1 MKKPTEDSATGQ
13 PSQAD
18 KDDIEMFALAPI
30 SLWLEDFSGVRQQ
43 LAEWT
48 AAGVGDLR
56 RYMLDDPGRIQACS
70 QRIRVI
76 KVNRK
81 TLALFEAAELTELI
95 QNLHLIFRDV
105 FETHVEQLAQM
116 WEGKTSFS
124 SRTVNYSLSG
134 RRMDIQLHG
143 TILPGHENDWGRV
156 LLSIEDVTEQ
166 EAAKRQLAAS
176 DAHARGLF
184 EHSPVSLWIEDF
196 SAIKHL
202 LDQVREHGIS
212 DFRAFIDVHP
222 EFIDRCINE
231 IRVIDVNRQTLVM
244 FTAPDKPTLLSRLSE
259 VFRDDMR
266 HHFKEQL
273 IDLWQGKLFQQR
285 EVANYNL
292 EGEKLHV
299 YLQFSVLPGHE
310 HDWDLVQVA
319 LTDITARKKAES
331 YLEFLGKHD
340 VLTKLHNRTFYV
352 EELNRLERKGQFP
365 VTVIMLDLN
374 NLKVTNDQLG
384 HAAGDELLRRAGE
397 VLAGAIEK
405 SHHAARIGGDEFAVL
420 MPATDERGGTMM
432 MENIQKLV
440 ELNNQF
446 YTGAKL
452 SMSMGTATGKQGER
466 LEEIIRRADLLMYEK
481 KKLHYST
488 LANERREG

>member
-1 MKKPTEDSATGQ
+1 MKTPSKDSVIGQ
-13 PSQAD
+13 
-18 KDDIEMFALAPI
+18 DDVEMFALAPI
-30 SLWLEDFSGVRQQ
+30 SLWLEDFSGVRQH
-43 LAEWT
+43 LAQWHE
-48 AAGVGDLR
+48 AGIRDLR
-56 RYMLDDPGRIQACS
+56 RYMLDDPERSKVCSAHIRI
-70 QRIRVI
+70 I
-76 KVNRK
+76 KVNQQ
-81 TLALFEAAELTELI
+81 TLKLFEADALSDLI

-105 FETHVEQLAQM
+105 FETHIEQLAQM

-124 SRTVNYSLSG
+124 SQTVNYSLSG
-134 RRMDIQLHG
+134 RRMDILLHG
-143 TILPGHENDWGRV
+143 TILPGYENDWGRV
-156 LLSIEDVTEQ
+156 LLSIEDITEQ
-166 EAAKRQLAAS
+166 ENAKRQLAAS
-176 DAHARGLF
+176 ELHARGIF

-202 LDQVREHGIS
+202 LDQVRAHGIS
-212 DFRAFIDVHP
+212 DFRAFTDVHP
-222 EFIDRCINE
+222 EFIERCMNE
-231 IRVIDVNRQTLVM
+231 IRVIDVNRQTLIM
-244 FTAPDKPTLLSRLSE
+244 FGAPDKPTLLGRLGE

-285 EVANYNL
+285 EVANYTL

-310 HDWDLVQVA
+310 DDWDLVQVA

-365 VTVIMLDLN
+365 VTVIILDLN
-374 NLKVTNDQLG
+374 NLKKANDQLG

-397 VLAGAIEK
+397 VLMGAIEK
-405 SHHAARIGGDEFAVL
+405 AYHTARIGGDEFAVL
-420 MPATDERGGTMM
+420 MPATDERAGAAMV
-432 MENIQKLV
+432 ENIEKLV

-446 YTGAKL
+446 YTGPKL
-452 SMSMGTATGKQGER
+452 SMSIGIATGKSGER
-466 LEEIIRRADLLMYEK
+466 LEDTVRRADFLMYEGK
-481 KKLHYST
+481 KMHYAT
-488 LANERREG
+488 LANDRRDS

>member
-1 MKKPTEDSATGQ
+1 MKTPPKDSIIGQ
-13 PSQAD
+13 LPPGTQ
-18 KDDIEMFALAPI
+18 DDVDMFALAPI
-30 SLWLEDFSGVRQQ
+30 SLWLEDFSGVKQQ
-43 LAEWT
+43 LAQWS
-48 AAGVGDLR
+48 AAGIVDLR
-56 RYMLDDPGRIQACS
+56 RFMLDGLEHIKTCS
-70 QRIRVI
+70 ERIRII
-76 KVNRK
+76 KVNQK
-81 TLALFEAAELTELI
+81 TLSLYEAGELADLI
-95 QNLHLIFRDV
+95 QNLDMIFRDV
-105 FETHVEQLAQM
+105 FETHVEQLVQM

-124 SRTVNYSLSG
+124 SQTVNYSLSG

-143 TILPGHENDWGRV
+143 TILPGYENDWGRV
-156 LLSIEDVTEQ
+156 LLSIEDITEQ
-166 EAAKRQLAAS
+166 ESAKRQLAES

-202 LDQVREHGIS
+202 LDQVRSHGIS
-212 DFRAFIDVHP
+212 DFRAFTDVHP
-222 EFIDRCINE
+222 EFIERCMNE
-231 IRVIDVNRQTLVM
+231 IRVVDVNRQTLAM
-244 FTAPDKPTLLSRLSE
+244 FAAPDKATLFGRLGE

-285 EVANYNL
+285 EVANYTL
-292 EGEKLHV
+292 EGDKLHV

-310 HDWDLVQVA
+310 SDWDLVQVA

-365 VTVIMLDLN
+365 VTVIILDLN
-374 NLKVTNDQLG
+374 NLKVANDQLG

-397 VLAGAIEK
+397 VLMGATEK
-405 SHHAARIGGDEFAVL
+405 TYHAARIGGDEFAVL
-420 MPATDERGGTMM
+420 MPATDERAGMAM
-432 MENIQKLV
+432 LENIQKLI

-446 YTGAKL
+446 YTGPKL
-452 SMSMGTATGKQGER
+452 SISIGIATGKPGER
-466 LEEIIRRADLLMYEK
+466 LEEIVRRADFLMYESK
-481 KKLHYST
+481 KMHYSA
-488 LANERREG
+488 LDNDRRDA